1 MKYFRK
7 KGTQNH
13 PPDYLYPLLETKVKK
28 IKGSR
33 KKIGRK
39 K

>member
-13 PPDYLYPLLETKVKK
+13 PPDYLYPLLETKVKNL
-28 IKGSR
+28 G
-33 KKIGRK
+33 G
-39 K
+39 